1 MRTIRC
7 QTEIAAPQ
15 AELFALTQDY
25 AARPLWDP
33 VHGEA
38 RILGDR
44 RVWYRSNDG
53 TTMTVR
59 YVSHE
64 APERVAM
71 TMTDGPFMF
80 RRFSG
85 AWVFKALEA
94 ARTEVSF
101 NYSFELRWI
110 FSPVEGFVARRLE
123 RTMAARLAGLK
134 KHAESTRNRSV

>member
-1 MRTIRC
+1 
-7 QTEIAAPQ
+7 
-15 AELFALTQDY
+15 
-25 AARPLWDP
+25 
-33 VHGEA
+33 
-38 RILGDR
+38 
-44 RVWYRSNDG
+44 
-53 TTMTVR
+53 
-59 YVSHE
+59 
-64 APERVAM
+64 M
-71 TMTDGPFMF
+71 TMTDGPFLF

-110 FSPVEGFVARRLE
+110 FFPVEGFVARRLE